1 MPFPSFSLSPFTLL
15 NTTVKGLLNLVFP
28 ASILGSPYILKS
40 MKRHWAKHVKC
51 NNSIEEYKDV
61 ICLIFLHSFK
71 NMLSVL
77 LTSGGGSAEI
87 DIAIYV
93 CSYGDVL
100 PSQST
105 VIVLSNW
112 SMGLF

>member
-1 MPFPSFSLSPFTLL
+1 MF
-15 NTTVKGLLNLVFP
+15 
-28 ASILGSPYILKS
+28 
-40 MKRHWAKHVKC
+40 
-51 NNSIEEYKDV
+51 D
-61 ICLIFLHSFK
+61 FL
-71 NMLSVL
+71 LSVL
-77 LTSGGGSAEI
+77 LTSGVGWAEI

-93 CSYGDVL
+93 CAYGEVL